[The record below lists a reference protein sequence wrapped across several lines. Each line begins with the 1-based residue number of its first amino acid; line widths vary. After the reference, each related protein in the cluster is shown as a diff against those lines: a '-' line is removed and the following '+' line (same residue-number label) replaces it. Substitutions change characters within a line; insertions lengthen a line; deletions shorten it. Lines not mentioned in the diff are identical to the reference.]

1 MLKFVVAR
9 IVQSV
14 FVVLGVTLVTFML
27 MFLAGDPVYLYADD
41 RASAEEIA
49 QLRRDLGF
57 DRPWLVQYGNY
68 VVGLAQGDLGRSL
81 RYHAPVRDLILERLP
96 ATAQLAL
103 MALVIAVVAPVPLAI
118 VAARN
123 RGRWPD
129 SLAMT
134 LALVGQSLP
143 NFWLGILLILLFG
156 VHLRWLPISGSGTV
170 WHLVLPAI
178 TLSTFSAAR
187 NARLLRSSF
196 LEVMS
201 LDYIR
206 TARSKGVS
214 ERRVF
219 FGHALKN
226 ALLATVTVIG
236 LDVGFLLGGSVIVET
251 VFAWP
256 GMGRLTIQAIYGK
269 DLPLVQGAVT
279 FMAFVFVL
287 VNLAVD
293 VAYTFLDPRVRYD

>member
-1 MLKFVVAR
+1 M
-9 IVQSV
+9 
-14 FVVLGVTLVTFML
+14 
-27 MFLAGDPVYLYADD
+27 
-41 RASAEEIA
+41 
-49 QLRRDLGF
+49 
-57 DRPWLVQYGNY
+57 
-68 VVGLAQGDLGRSL
+68 
-81 RYHAPVRDLILERLP
+81 
-96 ATAQLAL
+96 
-103 MALVIAVVAPVPLAI
+103 
-118 VAARN
+118 
-123 RGRWPD
+123 
-129 SLAMT
+129 
-134 LALVGQSLP
+134 GQSLP
-143 NFWLGILLILLFG
+143 NFWLGILLILFFG
-156 VHLRWLPISGSGTV
+156 VHLRWLPISGSGTI

-196 LEVMS
+196 LEVMN

-206 TARSKGVS
+206 TARSKGAP

-226 ALLATVTVIG
+226 AVLSTVTVIG
-236 LDVGFLLGGSVIVET
+236 LEVGFLLGGSVIVET

-279 FMAFVFVL
+279 FMAFVFVV

-293 VAYTFLDPRVRYD
+293 LAYTFLDPRVRYD